1 MQVLRI
7 AWFLDMIY
15 TKFARLGYQ
24 SLFQVILECQYFVF
38 KIVLPRIEEFSAVF
52 LLLRN
57 ISASN
62 EGLSGEKWV
71 FLCLRGGYVSIFRV
85 YKDLEWWN
93 FAVQRGQSDSTL
105 QVLSESQF

>member
-71 FLCLRGGYVSIFRV
+71 VSVFERGICF
-85 YKDLEWWN
+85 N
-93 FAVQRGQSDSTL
+93 FSCIQRP
-105 QVLSESQF
+105 